1 MNRIDMNKRIALKA
15 KRPEGTYLGK
25 LKGMRV
31 YLEGEVGDEVI
42 FIQVYENL
50 NLGDGKYQLIADL
63 NLFNGNAKGAYHVD
77 LMRVDYRYQ
86 GHGLA
91 PLVYRYVLRKL
102 GIVIQAGKCQS
113 AGGRKLWAQLAKM
126 GGVIVYALH
135 RRGTEAHTFDI
146 DDDADELSHEA
157 FKVYDGQR
165 SVYTFAVAE

>member
-1 MNRIDMNKRIALKA
+1 MNKRIVLKA

-42 FIQVYENL
+42 FVQVYENL
-50 NLGDGKYQLIADL
+50 DLGGGKYQPIADL
-63 NLFNGNAKGAYHVD
+63 NLFNGRAKGAYHVD

-86 GHGLA
+86 GHGIA

-102 GIVIQAGKCQS
+102 GIVIQAGECQS

-126 GGVIVYALH
+126 GGVMVYGLH
-135 RRGTEAHTFDI
+135 RRSSEAHTFDM
-146 DDDADELSHEA
+146 DEAEDELTHESI
-157 FKVYDGQR
+157 KVYDGPR
-165 SVYTFAVAE
+165 SFYTFAVAE